1 MAERSLSVYPIPSQ
15 QEQPHPTPNWQAL
28 PLGRVREV
36 QVRYLPSR
44 APVDRGARMR
54 DPRLVYEA
62 FRDLAQEPVEVGR
75 VVFLQAD
82 LRLMAFEDI
91 ARGSVDRLTVH
102 PREVFFSAVH
112 LRAWALIF
120 LHNHPTAEVP
130 QPSRL
135 DLEVTRTLKRCGE
148 LLGIRLLDHIIV
160 GETGY
165 YSFAES
171 GLIPS
176 TGDEGEEASPMP
188 APVSV
193 PACALVPA
201 GPCAGGRVGL

>member
-1 MAERSLSVYPIPSQ
+1 MAERSLAVYPIPSQ
-15 QEQPHPTPNWQAL
+15 QELPHPRPNWRPP

-54 DPRLVYEA
+54 SPQLVYEA

-91 ARGSVDRLTVH
+91 ARGAVDRLAVH
-102 PREVFFSAVH
+102 PREVFYSAVH
-112 LRAWALIF
+112 LRACALIF
-120 LHNHPTAEVP
+120 LHNHPAAQIP

-135 DLEVTRTLKRCGE
+135 DLEATRRLQRSGDV
-148 LLGIRLLDHIIV
+148 LGIRLLDHIIV
-160 GETGY
+160 GESGY
-165 YSFAES
+165 YSFSEA
-171 GLIPS
+171 GLIPAV
-176 TGDEGEEASPMP
+176 EGEEVEASPFP
-188 APVSV
+188 ALAQFPTPRLVDAGSDALG
-193 PACALVPA
+193 PAS
-201 GPCAGGRVGL
+201 